1 MKVGDLVKRKTGGCP
16 EWKWVVARE
25 QRQELGIGVVLSKQM
40 GGKPEHSCLTVY
52 YSKVGKSWDIAESL
66 MEVVSESG

>member
-1 MKVGDLVKRKTGGCP
+1 MRVGDMVIRKLGGEEIWKRQA
-16 EWKWVVARE
+16 ARQ
-25 QRQELGIGVVLSKQM
+25 QRQELGTGIVLSKQM

-66 MEVVSESG
+66 MEVVSESR